1 MTASSHGHIISN
13 PCKLDSFSQVRSTL
27 QGPSPG
33 NEFSS
38 RVIPWTLCNLYTPS
52 MSTLVMD
59 EVDPGGGRAMAT
71 YPSPS
76 LGPVMHAG
84 VWFGPRLK
92 TLCRRCV

>member
-1 MTASSHGHIISN
+1 MTIH
-13 PCKLDSFSQVRSTL
+13 CTQVRSTF

-38 RVIPWTLCNLYTPS
+38 ISIPWTLCNLYTPS
-52 MSTLVMD
+52 MSILVMD
-59 EVDPGGGRAMAT
+59 EVNPGGGRAMAT

-84 VWFGPRLK
+84 VW
-92 TLCRRCV
+92 